1 MQARV
6 TVLIVLSL
14 SFFILHSPNIQA
26 QSYMFKGKVVDEE
39 DYPVSYATVALLSR
53 TDSAHLAGGL
63 TDENGEY
70 SITCDSARVI
80 GRISYIGMA
89 TNYQMLEKDHH
100 ATTILRMD
108 ARELEEVVVEG
119 DRTYRVK
126 RTATGEIYYLSKYA
140 KNSKDPFKA
149 LQEIP
154 RLQVNR
160 LEQSVKTADN
170 NSLLILIDGQSV
182 NSGIAPI
189 DPKDIESV
197 EIMDVTT
204 ARYLQSGINKILN
217 IKLKRKRSPYQWY
230 QFETSHFLPVEQGN
244 IRG

>member
-1 MQARV
+1 M
-6 TVLIVLSL
+6 LSL
-14 SFFILHSPNIQA
+14 SVQA
-26 QSYMFKGKVVDEE
+26 QSYIIKGKVVDED

-53 TDSAHLAGGL
+53 TDSTHLAGGL

-80 GRISYIGMA
+80 GRISYIGMQ
-89 TNYQMLEKDHH
+89 TSYQSLEKGRP

-108 ARELEEVVVEG
+108 TRELEEVVVEG
-119 DRTYRVK
+119 DRTYRLK

-160 LEQSVKTADN
+160 LE
-170 NSLLILIDGQSV
+170 
-182 NSGIAPI
+182 PI
-189 DPKDIESV
+189 CI
-197 EIMDVTT
+197 
-204 ARYLQSGINKILN
+204 
-217 IKLKRKRSPYQWY
+217 
-230 QFETSHFLPVEQGN
+230 
-244 IRG
+244 